1 MASNSVITKTF
12 NDQFESFLEE
22 LCEMFPDDTE
32 ISTLSFNVKRVRHAN
47 PTISI
52 KAFKSY
58 VTAKYREQIF
68 ANDLNFF
75 LDKDYTSDLVNTN
88 MTSRIMSKINEL
100 REPIGKL
107 SHENQCKVMKYL
119 NNFVK
124 LTDLYNK

>member
-1 MASNSVITKTF
+1 MASNSVIIKTF
-12 NDQFESFLEE
+12 NDQFEQFLDE
-22 LCEMFPDDTE
+22 LCEIFPNDTE
-32 ISTLSFNVKRVRHAN
+32 IATLNLNIKRVRHAN

-88 MTSRIMSKINEL
+88 MTNRIMSKINEL
-100 REPIGKL
+100 RGPIGKL
-107 SHENQCKVMKYL
+107 PSEDQAKVMKYL
-119 NNFVK
+119 INFVK

>member
-22 LCEMFPDDTE
+22 LCEIFPDDTE
-32 ISTLSFNVKRVRHAN
+32 IETLSFNVKRVRHAN

-75 LDKDYTSDLVNTN
+75 LVKDYTSDLVNTN

>member
-12 NDQFESFLEE
+12 NDQFESFLDE
-22 LCEMFPDDTE
+22 LCEIFPDDTE
-32 ISTLSFNVKRVRHAN
+32 IATLSFNVKRVRHAN

-58 VTAKYREQIF
+58 VTDKYREQIF

-107 SHENQCKVMKYL
+107 SHENQCNVMKYL

>member
-58 VTAKYREQIF
+58 ETAKYREQIF

-75 LDKDYTSDLVNTN
+75 LVKDYTSDLVNTN

-107 SHENQCKVMKYL
+107 SHANQCKVMKYL